1 MITSFKI
8 KKYIRSANRV
18 AKSINNSIAEDDL
31 WRGRFIMR
39 QKKFQFYQYDDKSGL
54 HVDFWYEF
62 EDLKTGQKK
71 IYRKRHKTP
80 FFRCGDI
87 RRKFMFRSSNR
98 QVYTV

>member
-1 MITSFKI
+1 MITSLKI

-54 HVDFWYEF
+54 HVDFF
-62 EDLKTGQKK
+62 GMSLRISKLG
-71 IYRKRHKTP
+71 RKR
-80 FFRCGDI
+80 FI
-87 RRKFMFRSSNR
+87 SSITWR
-98 QVYTV
+98 WTSMGRLYLMYGGR